1 MPRLRDASKR
11 SQILRAAKTLFAEA
25 GFDATSMT
33 SLARVAGLP
42 VGSLYTYFPGKDA
55 ILEAI
60 VDEGWGEFADGL
72 SAGLAGRADA
82 AGRVEYLVREAL
94 PALFVDVELISILVT
109 EAGRSSR
116 LGEKLDML
124 ATLLSG
130 ILEGE
135 AGSGGAIDRESV
147 RVGVA
152 VILLGSLDVVRLAAR
167 APVGISQ
174 EQVVRFVAQIAATA
188 LGPPA

>member
-11 SQILRAAKTLFAEA
+11 AQILRAAKTLFAEA

-33 SLARVAGLP
+33 SLARAAGLP

-72 SAGLAGRADA
+72 SAGLAGRAGA

-130 ILEGE
+130 ILEGG
-135 AGSGGAIDRESV
+135 AGSGGAIDRESL

-188 LGPPA
+188 LGSPA